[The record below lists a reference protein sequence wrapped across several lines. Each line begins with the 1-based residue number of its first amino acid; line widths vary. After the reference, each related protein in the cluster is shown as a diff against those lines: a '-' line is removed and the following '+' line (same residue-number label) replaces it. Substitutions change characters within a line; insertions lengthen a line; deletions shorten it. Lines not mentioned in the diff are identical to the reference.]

1 MATKRE
7 APSAPGVRASA
18 VIKWCAFGGGDPPPT
33 APADVQADAGG
44 EPRSLGSAWGE
55 PGNVGVD
62 GATLTAHYEAN
73 RAAVDELA
81 RAAGMD
87 RPWCL
92 DEIDRE
98 RERERQVRCRNSSEP
113 P

>member
-7 APSAPGVRASA
+7 TPRAPGLRASA
-18 VIKWCAFGGGDPPPT
+18 VIKWCAFGGGDPPAG
-33 APADVQADAGG
+33 APASCRLTLEENHEVWGPPGANQ
-44 EPRSLGSAWGE
+44 EMWAWTASE
-55 PGNVGVD
+55 
-62 GATLTAHYEAN
+62 LTAHYEAH
-73 RAAVDELA
+73 RAAVNDLA
-81 RAAGMD
+81 RAAGWT

-92 DEIDRE
+92 DAIDRE